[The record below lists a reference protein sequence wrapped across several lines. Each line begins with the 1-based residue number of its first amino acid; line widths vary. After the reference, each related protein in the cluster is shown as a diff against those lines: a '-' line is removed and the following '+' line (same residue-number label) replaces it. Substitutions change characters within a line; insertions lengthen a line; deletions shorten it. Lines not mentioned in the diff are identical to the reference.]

1 MFSSLMNL
9 RKALKNFQS
18 MLPIIQVRKLAFEF
32 FSQFLILVNL
42 LKNMEKLKN
51 DKDTCD
57 VILRVKKG
65 NYYWASFW
73 AHKSV
78 LAAYSP
84 VFAEALK
91 KFQT

>member
-1 MFSSLMNL
+1 MLKFALDCLM
-9 RKALKNFQS
+9 
-18 MLPIIQVRKLAFEF
+18 V
-32 FSQFLILVNL
+32 
-42 LKNMEKLKN
+42 NMEKLKN

-78 LAAYSP
+78 LAANSP
-84 VFAEALK
+84 VFAESLK
-91 KFQT
+91 KFTT

>member
-1 MFSSLMNL
+1 
-9 RKALKNFQS
+9 
-18 MLPIIQVRKLAFEF
+18 
-32 FSQFLILVNL
+32 
-42 LKNMEKLKN
+42 MERLKN

-91 KFQT
+91 NFQT